1 MAGLKNE
8 FYRKV
13 GGIVMKLSNERLVN
27 SIGVLSKLTNMEL
40 PIKISYAFSKNIT
53 KIDRELTAY
62 NKERQKL
69 IEKYGEKDKEGNL
82 KTKEDGTINILDID
96 NFNKDLKEILEIETE
111 VDIHLIDLESVNAD
125 INITPGELM
134 VIDYMFK

>member
-1 MAGLKNE
+1 
-8 FYRKV
+8 
-13 GGIVMKLSNERLVN
+13 MKLSNEKLVN

-40 PIKISYAFSKNIT
+40 PIKLSYAFSKNIT

-69 IEKYGEKDKEGNL
+69 IEKYGEKDKEGKL
-82 KTKEDGTINILDID
+82 KTKEDSTINILDID
-96 NFNKDLKEILEIETE
+96 SFNKDLKEILEIKTE
-111 VDIHLIDLESVNAD
+111 VDIHLIDLENINVD

-134 VIDYMFK
+134 IIDYMFK